1 MSVLIAVPTRGYPSV
16 WTVNSLQALR
26 DLHPSLPPI
35 LYLESHLSVCDGR
48 NKIVKAFLASRAQHL
63 LMIDDDVVPC
73 QDILGLADHGLSI
86 VGSPVFVNR
95 GEANVP
101 FPNVFI
107 YSPEK
112 QGHEPYPNT
121 FAQTGL
127 VTHERLTV
135 GTGCICI
142 SREVLEEI
150 RPAFEHRWTED
161 GTIAETED
169 LVFCRKAH
177 AAGFAVHADYGRPSE
192 QMVVVAIRHLQ
203 ERNAKA
209 MMQAQTQS
217 AVDTLRTR
225 AAKSDIW
232 VPA

>member
-1 MSVLIAVPTRGYPSV
+1 MSILVAVPTRGHPSV
-16 WTVNSLQALR
+16 WTVNSLQMLR
-26 DLHPSLPPI
+26 ELHPELPRI

-48 NKIVKAFLASRAQHL
+48 NRIVKEFLKGTAEYL
-63 LMIDDDVVPC
+63 IMIDDDVVPC
-73 QDILGLADHGLSI
+73 EKILGLADHELPI
-86 VGSPVFVNR
+86 VGSPVYVNR
-95 GEANVP
+95 GEANIP

-127 VTHERLTV
+127 VGHERLTV
-135 GTGCICI
+135 GTGCI
-142 SREVLEEI
+142 SREVLEKV

-177 AAGFAVHADYGRPSE
+177 EAGFRVYADYSRPSE
-192 QMVVVAIRHLQ
+192 QMVVIAIRHLQ

-209 MMQAQTQS
+209 MMQAQVHQAQES
-217 AVDTLRTR
+217 LKSR
-225 AAKSDIW
+225 AARSDIW
-232 VPA
+232 MPN